1 MKKVY
6 ASIAAVA
13 CAALLL
19 PAAMAEQKAASK
31 ANERPAAMA
40 ATAHKVTATVT
51 AIDYKARTVKLK
63 DEKGT
68 EVEMVVGPEATRFNE
83 VKKGDLVTFEYLES
97 IALVVTPKGAAAPAA
112 GESAYVEKNKPTQGP
127 GGRMV
132 RTATITATVEAID
145 YKKRTVTLK
154 GPEGRS
160 QTLTVGPEAKRFNEV
175 KKGDQVTVD
184 YTLATA
190 ISVSKPEK
198 KK

>member
-40 ATAHKVTATVT
+40 ATAHKVTATVM

-63 DEKGT
+63 DEKGNET
-68 EVEMVVGPEATRFNE
+68 ELVVGPEATRFNE
-83 VKKGDLVTFEYLES
+83 VKKGDIVTFEYYES
-97 IALVVTPKGAAAPAA
+97 VAIEVTPKGAMAPAA
-112 GESAYVEKNKPTQGP
+112 GEAAYVEKNKPTQGP
-127 GGRMV
+127 GGTMM
-132 RTATITATVEAID
+132 RTATMTATVEAID
-145 YKKRTVTLK
+145 YKKRTVKLK
-154 GPEGRS
+154 GPQGNSR
-160 QTLTVGPEAKRFNEV
+160 TFTVGPEAKRFNEV
-175 KKGDQVTVD
+175 KKGDQVTIS
-184 YTLATA
+184 YTEATA
-190 ISVSKPEK
+190 INVTKPK